1 MPIDLFLAIC
11 LVLVFVVGSVTK
23 LNLGAVGLA
32 AALLLGT
39 FVLGEDLPTIL
50 SGFPMSLLLLFLG
63 VTYLF
68 SAASANGTIGWIIA
82 RSTRLVRGRRMAI
95 PLGMMVSAALLCS
108 LGVPTPG
115 VVVVLAPIGIRLAVE
130 ARLPVLVAV
139 VPMLIGGSVGTFSPI
154 GVHGVIAAASTDA
167 SGVALDPL
175 MLYLVS
181 LAGGVLVA
189 GLFLLAFVVFGK
201 LPVFSVLFGKPRE
214 PQLDQDGGGGAAL
227 RSTDTRSGSTDTR
240 SDGRNVAVATT
251 GTVTTSLATR
261 PSTLVLVSTIG
272 AFVLLILGS
281 LLFEIDLGMLALL
294 LAMLLHLSFPRKNSA
309 SKINWD
315 LILLICG
322 LTTYI
327 AVLQRA
333 GTIERFGTFL
343 TELDSPIIGAL
354 LLCISA
360 GVISAFAS
368 SPATLGATIPLAI
381 PLVLDAGLPAV
392 GLVAAIGLSAT
403 LVDATPFSAL
413 GGLTVA
419 AAPVEEA
426 RPLYKRL
433 LAWGLSLTVIAPVI
447 AVLALVALPLL
458 W

>member
-1 MPIDLFLAIC
+1 VPIDLFLAIC

-32 AALLLGT
+32 AALILGT

-68 SAASANGTIGWIIA
+68 SAASANGTIAWIIA

-95 PLGMMVSAALLCS
+95 PLGMMLSAALLCS
-108 LGVPTPG
+108 VGVPTPG

-154 GVHGVIAAASTDA
+154 GVHGVIASASTDA
-167 SGVALDPL
+167 SGVSLDPL

-181 LAGGVLVA
+181 LAGGALVA
-189 GLFLLAFVVFGK
+189 GLFLLVFVVFGK
-201 LPVFSVLFGKPRE
+201 MPVFRVLFGKPSE
-214 PQLDQDGGGGAAL
+214 PQLDRDGGGGVL
-227 RSTDTRSGSTDTR
+227 RSTDTR

-251 GTVTTSLATR
+251 GTVSTSLATQ
-261 PSTLVLVSTIG
+261 PSTLVLASTIG

-294 LAMLLHLSFPRKNSA
+294 LAMLLHLSFPRKDSA

-333 GTIERFGTFL
+333 GTIERFGNFL

-419 AAPVEEA
+419 AAPVAEA

>member
-11 LVLVFVVGSVTK
+11 LVLVFVVGSVTR

-32 AALLLGT
+32 AALILGT

-68 SAASANGTIGWIIA
+68 SAASANGTIAWIIA

-108 LGVPTPG
+108 VGVPTPG

-139 VPMLIGGSVGTFSPI
+139 VPMLVGGSVGTFSPI

-167 SGVALDPL
+167 AGVTTDPL

-181 LAGGVLVA
+181 LTGGALVA
-189 GLFLLAFVVFGK
+189 GLFLLVYVVFGK
-201 LPVFSVLFGKPRE
+201 LPVFSVLFGRPSE
-214 PQLDQDGGGGAAL
+214 PQLGGNGGNGGGAAAL
-227 RSTDTRSGSTDTR
+227 RSTDTA
-240 SDGRNVAVATT
+240 SDGRAVAVAAPP
-251 GTVTTSLATR
+251 VSTSLAPE
-261 PSTLVLVSTIG
+261 PSRLVLVSTIG
-272 AFVLLILGS
+272 AFGLLILGS

-294 LAMLLHLSFPRKNSA
+294 LAMVLHLLFPRKDSA
-309 SKINWD
+309 SRINWD

-327 AVLQRA
+327 AVLERA

-381 PLVLDAGLPAV
+381 PLVADAGLPAV

-419 AAPVEEA
+419 AAPAEEA

-458 W
+458 L

>member
-11 LVLVFVVGSVTK
+11 LVLVFVVGSVTR

-32 AALLLGT
+32 TALILGT

-68 SAASANGTIGWIIA
+68 SAASANGTIAWIIA

-95 PLGMMVSAALLCS
+95 PLGMMGSAALMCS

-167 SGVALDPL
+167 SGVFLDPL

-181 LAGGVLVA
+181 LAGGALVA
-189 GLFLLAFVVFGK
+189 GLFLLVFVVFGK
-201 LPVFSVLFGKPRE
+201 LPVFGVLFGKPSE
-214 PQLDQDGGGGAAL
+214 PQLDRDGAGGGAAAL
-227 RSTDTRSGSTDTR
+227 HSTDTR
-240 SDGRNVAVATT
+240 SDGRTAVAATT
-251 GTVTTSLATR
+251 GTVSTALAPQ
-261 PSTLVLVSTIG
+261 PSRIVLVSTIG
-272 AFVLLILGS
+272 AFALLILGS

-294 LAMLLHLSFPRKNSA
+294 LAMLLHLSFPRKDSA

-333 GTIERFGTFL
+333 GTIERFGNFL
-343 TELDSPIIGAL
+343 TELDSPVIGAL

-381 PLVLDAGLPAV
+381 PLVVDAGLPAV

-419 AAPVEEA
+419 AAPAAEA

>member
-1 MPIDLFLAIC
+1 MPIDLLLAIC

-32 AALLLGT
+32 AALILGT

-68 SAASANGTIGWIIA
+68 STASANGTIAWIIA

-95 PLGMMVSAALLCS
+95 PLGMMLSAALLCS
-108 LGVPTPG
+108 VGVPTPG

-154 GVHGVIAAASTDA
+154 GVHGVIAAASTGA
-167 SGVALDPL
+167 SGVSVDPL

-181 LAGGVLVA
+181 LAGGALVA
-189 GLFLLAFVVFGK
+189 SLFLLVFVVFGK
-201 LPVFSVLFGKPRE
+201 LPVFSVLFGRPRE
-214 PQLDQDGGGGAAL
+214 PQLDRDGDGGGAIL
-227 RSTDTRSGSTDTR
+227 RSTDTRP
-240 SDGRNVAVATT
+240 DGRNVAVATT
-251 GTVTTSLATR
+251 TTVSTSLATQ

-294 LAMLLHLSFPRKNSA
+294 LAMLLHLSFPRKDSA
-309 SKINWD
+309 SRINWD

-381 PLVLDAGLPAV
+381 PLVVDAGLPAV

-413 GGLTVA
+413 GGLSVA
-419 AAPVEEA
+419 AAPVDEA